1 MEGFLERIISRERD
15 NICKSE
21 NTLIVRRRKEERLLL
36 NTVTDSSVPP
46 PSLSLSLRDAKQS
59 AVVICTSKHRVKN
72 LKGCAFNSSGASG
85 RMNFVR
91 GRSQV

>member
-21 NTLIVRRRKEERLLL
+21 NTLIVRRRKEEWLLL

-46 PSLSLSLRDAKQS
+46 PPPPPLPLSLFLSVMQ
-59 AVVICTSKHRVKN
+59 
-72 LKGCAFNSSGASG
+72 NS
-85 RMNFVR
+85 RPW
-91 GRSQV
+91 

>member
-36 NTVTDSSVPP
+36 NTVTDSS
-46 PSLSLSLRDAKQS
+46 PSTFSLFLSVMQ
-59 AVVICTSKHRVKN
+59 
-72 LKGCAFNSSGASG
+72 NS
-85 RMNFVR
+85 RPW
-91 GRSQV
+91 